1 MCDVDYGSA
10 LRAPAHGPGGPAIAR
25 CRLRGMVGPGSV
37 TEESMDADD
46 GRQKGAQE
54 HAEGQHGEKTH
65 SRLLEQI
72 HEPMHRDE
80 EQAEDDGTRESGGDD
95 RQRR

>member
-1 MCDVDYGSA
+1 
-10 LRAPAHGPGGPAIAR
+10 
-25 CRLRGMVGPGSV
+25 
-37 TEESMDADD
+37 MDARD

-54 HAEGQHGEKTH
+54 HVEGQHGENA
-65 SRLLEQI
+65 RAGILDQI
-72 HEPMHRDE
+72 HESMHRHE

>member
-1 MCDVDYGSA
+1 
-10 LRAPAHGPGGPAIAR
+10 
-25 CRLRGMVGPGSV
+25 
-37 TEESMDADD
+37 MDAHD

-72 HEPMHRDE
+72 HEPMHREEELDE
-80 EQAEDDGTRESGGDD
+80 NDGARESGGDD

>member
-1 MCDVDYGSA
+1 MDVIAGEG
-10 LRAPAHGPGGPAIAR
+10 RMAPR
-25 CRLRGMVGPGSV
+25 K
-37 TEESMDADD
+37 
-46 GRQKGAQE
+46 GRQKGPQQ